1 MKTRLF
7 TRIPGMTLAGLLM
20 LTGIG
25 VLGFGAA
32 AHADG
37 GGKLEGN
44 WLMET
49 TLVNCATGDP
59 LPIPG
64 NPFPALHTYMRGGTV
79 LDSGASPPRAPGG
92 TRSAAHGIWE
102 RTGAQTFRER
112 FHSFSFDAAGVHVST
127 AEVTFERRLI
137 QGNHAEPDEI
147 IGTGTGKFFTPTG
160 VLVGEAC
167 AKDRARRDAFE
178 DWA

>member
-1 MKTRLF
+1 MQTRRL
-7 TRIPGMTLAGLLM
+7 TPLAGMTLAVLLA
-20 LTGIG
+20 LTVGQALVVG
-25 VLGFGAA
+25 PEARAA
-32 AHADG
+32 G
-37 GGKLEGN
+37 GTLEGN
-44 WLMET
+44 WLMES
-49 TLVNCATGDP
+49 TLMNCATGDP